1 MTTARQLIL
10 ASACALGLGIG
21 LAAPVQAAPTVGTYG
36 GTTTV
41 ELDAGFVT
49 ALDSLGVELGLAG
62 NASAGA
68 AGVGFPIPAG
78 EIDLE
83 TAAGQIVHTGGITL
97 TAGELTV
104 TLSSFII
111 DTTGDSPVLTGL
123 VKSNNDLLFRAPLF
137 DLDLPALTLPLRTS
151 RLGRLPIPGVGATLT
166 AEAADLLNA
175 VFEVTAFEEGFV
187 IGEASVLARTLA
199 FR

>member
-1 MTTARQLIL
+1 MTTARQLLL
-10 ASACALGLGIG
+10 ASACALGLG
-21 LAAPVQAAPTVGTYG
+21 LAGAVQAAPTVGTYG

-41 ELDAGFVT
+41 ALDGGFVA

-97 TAGELTV
+97 SAGGLTV
-104 TLSSFII
+104 TLSTFII
-111 DTTGDSPVLTGL
+111 DTTGDTPVLTGL
-123 VKSNNDLLFRAPLF
+123 VKANNDLLFRAPLF
-137 DLDLPALTLPLRTS
+137 DLELPAGLTLPLRTS
-151 RLGRLPIPGVGATLT
+151 RLGQLPLPGVGVTLT

-175 VFEVTAFEEGFV
+175 VFEVDAFEEGFV
-187 IGEASVLARTLA
+187 IGEASVLARTLP

>member
-10 ASACALGLGIG
+10 ASACALGIG
-21 LAAPVQAAPTVGTYG
+21 LAGAAQAAPTVGTYS

-41 ELDAGFVT
+41 ELDGGFVA
-49 ALDSLGVELGLAG
+49 ALGSLGVELGLAG

-78 EIDLE
+78 EIDLG
-83 TAAGQIVHTGGITL
+83 TAAGQIIHTGGITL
-97 TAGELTV
+97 TAGELTI

-111 DTTGDSPVLTGL
+111 DTTGASPVLTGL

-137 DLDLPALTLPLRTS
+137 DLQLPAGLTLPLRTS
-151 RLGRLPIPGVGATLT
+151 RLGRLPLPDVGMTLT

-175 VFEVTAFEEGFV
+175 VFEVDAFVEGFV
-187 IGEASVLARTLA
+187 IGEASVLARTLP